1 MRLHWA
7 SCHVLLEIHLG
18 HAHPHQDSSE
28 SRTHHIHQ
36 RALLPCLAM
45 LSLLLRR
52 PESVVAVVSHCGFLV
67 HGMRALGKGMFKA
80 WGDCMM
86 AQLKANSNVPNAS
99 VIPAP
104 STINGYIPAAP
115 YADAASLSPPGAA
128 PTQPAS
134 LPSGTAGFDSGR
146 GLDLGGVSGGVQ
158 LSSNNS
164 SSAKA
169 AEAAEAVR
177 QGGAELTG
185 WMSADWMNCECRSI
199 QLAWGSSAQLLS
211 GPAAA
216 AAAVGSGGAATAAGG
231 DAAGRFLYAKPGDSS
246 TWFRGGM
253 YGIAQQI

>member
-1 MRLHWA
+1 M
-7 SCHVLLEIHLG
+7 I
-18 HAHPHQDSSE
+18 
-28 SRTHHIHQ
+28 
-36 RALLPCLAM
+36 
-45 LSLLLRR
+45 
-52 PESVVAVVSHCGFLV
+52 AVVSHCGFLV

-86 AQLKANSNVPNAS
+86 TQLKANSNAPNAS

-104 STINGYIPAAP
+104 STVSGYIPAAP
-115 YADAASLSPPGAA
+115 YADAAPFSTPGVP
-128 PTQPAS
+128 PTQPGS
-134 LPSGTAGFDSGR
+134 LPSGSAEFEPCR
-146 GLDLGGVSGGVQ
+146 GQDLVGVPGGSQ
-158 LSSNNS
+158 LSHNNS

-199 QLAWGSSAQLLS
+199 QLAWGSAAQLLS

-216 AAAVGSGGAATAAGG
+216 AAVGSDGAATTAGG
-231 DAAGRFLYAKPGDSS
+231 DAAAAGRFLYAKPGDSS